1 MNGSAQARAVRRENL
16 LLDLAVLAMCAYAL
30 ARGILATRGLSWPCD
45 VDLYRDIG
53 FAQSMADGRPW
64 ADPLYLGE
72 YLWYPPLVP
81 ALVALSSLISGLAVH
96 QVATQL
102 GVYLNLLTPVAFY
115 LLAAR
120 LFGRRVGA
128 AALLAFLFIGLGDFP
143 TWASASY
150 SPWLFP
156 SNFVQGLFYL
166 GLLCLHT
173 ALTRGRVGAMRWWL
187 LTGVALGVCALGH
200 SAPALL
206 LGGVA
211 LLAAGWRLLRPEG
224 VPRRRTLLG
233 ASALFALAFVV
244 ALPYTAS
251 ILFHYGMQVQN
262 QAPSSWT
269 FIRLDLRT
277 LDRLVS
283 ELFSPALALPALGYL
298 GVVIA
303 APPRRRWSRR
313 LLLFW
318 LGLALALFA
327 YSYVHQ
333 WLKAQGITAPA
344 SVPAHHFHI
353 YLKALEALFIGGGL
367 YLAAAALSLL
377 AGWLGRRLSRGGDGV
392 VIVRGHRARDVTALL
407 GVMALALALAYLPYS
422 HRDDFTGEP
431 QKARI
436 LTPSPEMADM
446 FRWIRRNT
454 SPDDVFLANDHLS
467 LHLLSPA
474 GRKVVAMIPFFSNPF
489 VPWRQRQEDRAHL
502 FTALT
507 LGNEQA
513 FQPLAARHKLDY
525 MLERGALAVKLYG
538 SSMPFLEVAH
548 RVGDYWLFKVKRR
561 KYDRDH

>member
-1 MNGSAQARAVRRENL
+1 
-16 LLDLAVLAMCAYAL
+16 MCAAAL
-30 ARGILATRGLSWPCD
+30 AKGVLTTWGLSWPGD

-81 ALVALSSLISGLAVH
+81 GLVALVSLISGLPVH
-96 QVATQL
+96 QAATQL
-102 GVYLNLLTPVAFY
+102 GVYLNLLAPVGFY
-115 LLAAR
+115 LLTAR

-128 AALLAFLFIGLGDFP
+128 SALLAFLFIGLGDFP

-156 SNFVQGLFYL
+156 SNFVQGVFYL
-166 GLLCLHT
+166 GMLCLHT
-173 ALTRGRVGAMRWWL
+173 ALTRGHGAAMRWWV
-187 LTGVALGVCALGH
+187 LTGLALGLCALGH
-200 SAPALL
+200 SAPALV
-206 LGGVA
+206 LGAVA
-211 LLAAGWRLLRPEG
+211 ALAAGWRLLRPEG
-224 VPRRRTLLG
+224 VPRWRTLLG
-233 ASALFALAFVV
+233 AAALFALAFVV

-277 LDRLVS
+277 LDHLVG
-283 ELFSPALALPALGYL
+283 ELISPALALPALGYL
-298 GVVIA
+298 GVIIA
-303 APPRRRWSRR
+303 APPRRRWARR
-313 LLLFW
+313 LLLLW
-318 LGLALALFA
+318 LGVALALFA
-327 YSYVHQ
+327 YSYLRQ

-353 YLKALEALFIGGGL
+353 YLKALEAIFIGGTL
-367 YLAAAALSLL
+367 HLSARALSWL
-377 AGWLGRRLSRGGDGV
+377 AGWLGRLLRRGGDV
-392 VIVRGHRARDVTALL
+392 GHSSDGTRDLAALL
-407 GVMALALALAYLPYS
+407 GVMVLTLALAYLPYT

-436 LTPSPEMADM
+436 HTPSPEMADM

-454 SPDDVFLANDHLS
+454 RPDDVFLANDHLS

-474 GRKVVAMIPFFSNPF
+474 GRKVVAMIPFFSSPF
-489 VPWRQRQEDRAHL
+489 VPWRQRHEDRAHL

-507 LGNEQA
+507 LGNEEA

-548 RVGDYWLFKVKRR
+548 RAGDYWLFKVKRR
-561 KYDRDH
+561 KYDRDR